1 VRLNVVGAERG
12 QRGPKEHGSNLGLAA
27 GHLPL
32 TRLAERGRCLRM
44 PARVEFSK
52 QLCLHGVAG
61 HDGLAATGH
70 EIGKRL
76 GRHG

>member
-1 VRLNVVGAERG
+1 
-12 QRGPKEHGSNLGLAA
+12 
-27 GHLPL
+27 
-32 TRLAERGRCLRM
+32 M